1 MKTLIIATLI
11 FLDIIPQ
18 GVPFVSDSEKNLESK
33 VAVQESQHVN
43 DNPPLIDFSP
53 LPFKNDKF
61 YMPIVGARNYEA
73 VDMGTGEILLEK
85 GSDES
90 VMVASLT
97 KLMTARLLLKSG
109 DLDKIVTVKDLNK
122 MRADDSRM
130 WLAVGDKVTYRTLL
144 HGLLINS
151 GSDAALTIA
160 NTLYSGGYDEFITKM
175 NEEAKSMGLE
185 NTHFDN
191 PVGWDSPKNYSSAG
205 DLQILARVLF
215 RDEDFR
221 KIVSTKSEIVY
232 SENGRPYRLKNTNVL
247 LNGKTVFGVKTGH
260 TLSAGDC
267 LIAHTKVKE
276 RDVLFVILGAKDRFT
291 ETRNLLKWTE
301 IVYNW

>member
-18 GVPFVSDSEKNLESK
+18 GVPYVSDVQKNLEDKIKVEATSNVVSK
-33 VAVQESQHVN
+33 IE
-43 DNPPLIDFSP
+43 PLNFSP
-53 LPFKNDKF
+53 LPYKNNKF
-61 YMPIVGARNYEA
+61 YMPVVGARNYEA
-73 VDMGTGEILLEK
+73 VDMGTGEVLLDK
-85 GSDES
+85 GKDES

-97 KLMTARLLLKSG
+97 KLMTARLLLKNS
-109 DLDKIVTVKDLNK
+109 DLDKVVKVKDLSK

-130 WLAVGDKVTYRTLL
+130 WLATGDKVTYRTLL

-160 NTLYSGGYDEFITKM
+160 NTLYSGGYDEFIKKM

-191 PVGWDSPKNYSSAG
+191 PVGWDSPQNYSSAN
-205 DLQILARVLF
+205 DLQILARTLL
-215 RDEDFR
+215 RDEDFA
-221 KIVSTKSEIVY
+221 KVVSTKSETVY
-232 SENGRPYRLKNTNVL
+232 SEGRRPYKLKNTNIL
-247 LNGKTVFGVKTGH
+247 IDGKTVFGVKTGH

-267 LIAHTKVKE
+267 LIAYTKVKD
-276 RDVLFVILGAKDRFT
+276 RDVLFVILGARDRFT
-291 ETRNLLKWTE
+291 ETRNLLKWAKS
-301 IVYNW
+301 VYNW